1 MVYTT
6 LHLNIRWLTYD
17 SILHVYMYNY
27 DHLFI
32 FLLVRN
38 HLFPSTRATCAS
50 RRRNAMLRHVAPCRP
65 WLRCC
70 GGLALAAAK
79 THRLLLFWADGQIEK
94 KEGAGRIEI
103 GSTCLIYVWLKKW
116 HNHGILMGIFRYC
129 WYKVA
134 NRRASHP
141 GDGTRVMYSSVSV
154 GVVHALCACVQAQ
167 STVWRFCHTAACNHL
182 TAHLFAA
189 FLCLF
194 FLLLLL
200 GGGGG
205 GPSARSVVSASWG
218 EVGPACDY
226 VGTSST
232 RLGPS

>member
-1 MVYTT
+1 
-6 LHLNIRWLTYD
+6 
-17 SILHVYMYNY
+17 MYNY

-154 GVVHALCACVQAQ
+154 GVVHALCACALRMRAGAEHSV
-167 STVWRFCHTAACNHL
+167 T
-182 TAHLFAA
+182 
-189 FLCLF
+189 FL
-194 FLLLLL
+194 
-200 GGGGG
+200 
-205 GPSARSVVSASWG
+205 SYRS
-218 EVGPACDY
+218 
-226 VGTSST
+226 
-232 RLGPS
+232 L